1 MSQTKEDTTLS
12 FSEPVDYTGCTITDI
27 KRRKG
32 ARADRIGAILR
43 DKNGQILITADLDY
57 ILEKL
62 HERMPGKPEDDYDN
76 EL

>member
-1 MSQTKEDTTLS
+1 MSQTDKENEAY
-12 FSEPVDYTGCTITDI
+12 FREPTDYSGCMITDI
-27 KRRKG
+27 KRRAG

-43 DKNGQILITADLDY
+43 DKNGQILITADLEY
-57 ILEKL
+57 IMDKL

>member
-1 MSQTKEDTTLS
+1 MSQTEKNISPSVT
-12 FSEPVDYTGCTITDI
+12 EPTDYSGCTITDI

-32 ARADRIGAILR
+32 DRAYRIGAILR
-43 DKNGQILITADLDY
+43 DKNGTMLICADLEY

-62 HERMPGKPEDDYDN
+62 HERLPGKPEDDYDN

>member
-1 MSQTKEDTTLS
+1 MSQTDKENAAY

-43 DKNGQILITADLDY
+43 DKNGQILITADLEY
-57 ILEKL
+57 ILDKL
-62 HERMPGKPEDDYDN
+62 YERIPGKPEDDYDH

>member
-1 MSQTKEDTTLS
+1 MSQTDKENEAY
-12 FSEPVDYTGCTITDI
+12 FREPTDYSGCTITDI

-32 ARADRIGAILR
+32 TRADRIGAILR

-57 ILEKL
+57 ILDKL
-62 HERMPGKPEDDYDN
+62 HERIPGKPEDDYDN